1 MHSEVL
7 NKEELGASSQITR
20 EEDEFTWGKWDDVT
34 MIMSR

>member
-20 EEDEFTWGKWDDVT
+20 KTKRGERIHVGKVG
-34 MIMSR
+34 